1 MYRYDTLYRARDGL
15 LFGVCLGLARW
26 RGFQV
31 FTVRLAVILITL
43 FTGLWPGVAVY
54 ALAAFLLRPEPVLPP
69 TARDEADFY
78 ERFAGSRAAGL
89 RELGQRLERLGSR
102 VRNMEDIVTRHNFDW
117 EERLKK

>member
-1 MYRYDTLYRARDGL
+1 MYRSDTLYRARDGL

-26 RGFQV
+26 RGIQV
-31 FTVRLAVILITL
+31 FVVRLAAIAFTL

-54 ALAAFLLRPEPVLPP
+54 ILAVILLKPEPVLSPA
-69 TARDEADFY
+69 ARDEADFY

-89 RELGQRLERLGSR
+89 HEVGQRMERLGAR
-102 VRNMEDIVTRHNFDW
+102 VRAMEDVVTRHDFDW